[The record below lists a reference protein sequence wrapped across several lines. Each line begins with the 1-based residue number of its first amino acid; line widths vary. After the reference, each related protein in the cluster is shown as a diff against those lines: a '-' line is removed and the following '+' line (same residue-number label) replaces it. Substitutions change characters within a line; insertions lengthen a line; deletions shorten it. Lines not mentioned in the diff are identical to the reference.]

1 MTRTTLLREM
11 KKNRAA
17 YIMLAP
23 FFVLFCVFV
32 VLPVLSA
39 ILLSFTSFN
48 MLSTP
53 RFVGFENYI
62 RMFLDDAV
70 FLNDV
75 RNTLI
80 FALLTG
86 PVSYF
91 ACLFLAWFVNEL
103 SRRARTIMTFL
114 LYVPSMSGGVFV
126 IWKYIFSGDKYGLI
140 NSLLIR
146 MGVIFEPIQW
156 LTDTSYMLTIAII
169 VQIWMSL
176 GTAFLAFIAG
186 FQGIDRQMYE
196 SAAIDGV
203 RNRWQELWYIT
214 LPSMSAQLLFGAV
227 MQIGSSFA
235 AGAVSAELFG
245 SPSTDYAADTIVT
258 HMSDMGIVR
267 FEMGYAS
274 AISVVLFIMM
284 LLFNK
289 WIRKALS
296 HFSDD

>member
-1 MTRTTLLREM
+1 
-11 KKNRAA
+11 
-17 YIMLAP
+17 
-23 FFVLFCVFV
+23 
-32 VLPVLSA
+32 
-39 ILLSFTSFN
+39 
-48 MLSTP
+48 
-53 RFVGFENYI
+53 
-62 RMFLDDAV
+62 
-70 FLNDV
+70 
-75 RNTLI
+75 
-80 FALLTG
+80 
-86 PVSYF
+86 
-91 ACLFLAWFVNEL
+91 
-103 SRRARTIMTFL
+103 
-114 LYVPSMSGGVFV
+114 
-126 IWKYIFSGDKYGLI
+126 
-140 NSLLIR
+140 
-146 MGVIFEPIQW
+146 
-156 LTDTSYMLTIAII
+156 
-169 VQIWMSL
+169 
-176 GTAFLAFIAG
+176 
-186 FQGIDRQMYE
+186 MYE